1 MYHIGKWNDILSS
14 NDVEKIWSE
23 LHRIVSKHKLAR
35 LDAKRN
41 GVYQQGKYDF
51 YTDLTQELFT
61 VLLAKDR
68 FNYYLANEMSDVEVE
83 MEITQIE
90 LTNMLNKQIR
100 SRFPESFR
108 ISRRISQILKTS
120 DRFKRYDTTKNLRH
134 GSKMYGLKAWEEY
147 YPKQLGTVTDE
158 YLHEAISSV
167 RSVKR
172 DLRYTGA
179 TGDTQIIISN
189 KELEALIAKILDTVD
204 NALSIKQLRAA
215 VLSKLPIMD
224 ISILHISDYRSKENE
239 DEEAFE
245 LEDTRLN
252 PEQLYIEKDFE
263 STLNAKVDLLFAN
276 LKENVR
282 SKIDKEKLMLNVLW
296 YTYFDAAKPNQ
307 YAISKLLRVSDA
319 TIHNYR
325 KVIDQELR
333 RLKLNTVEEGLKFQ
347 QVLRTRLDKTLS
359 ILNSYKVM
367 GE

>member
-41 GVYQQGKYDF
+41 GVYQEGKYDF

-68 FNYYLANEMSDVEVE
+68 FNYYLANEMSDVEIE

-120 DRFKRYDTTKNLRH
+120 DRFKRYDTAKNLRH

-147 YPKQLGTVTDE
+147 YPRNWNTVTDE
-158 YLHEAISSV
+158 YLNETIAGV
-167 RSVKR
+167 RPVKR
-172 DLRYTGA
+172 DLRYTGT

-189 KELEALIAKILDTVD
+189 NELEALIAKILDTVD
-204 NALSIKQLRAA
+204 NVLSIKQLRSA

-224 ISILHISDYRSKENE
+224 INVVHISDFRNENN
-239 DEEAFE
+239 EETLD
-245 LEDTRLN
+245 LEDSRAN
-252 PEQLYIEKDFE
+252 PEQIYIEKDFE
-263 STLNAKVDLLFAN
+263 SSLNAKVDLLFSK
-276 LKENVR
+276 LEESVR
-282 SKIDKEKLMLNVLW
+282 GRIDKNKLMLNVL
-296 YTYFDAAKPNQ
+296 YHTYFDPNKPNQ
-307 YAISKLLRVSDA
+307 YAVSKLLRVSDA

-325 KVIDQELR
+325 KLIESELG
-333 RLKLNTVEEGLKFQ
+333 RLKLNNVDEGLKFQ
-347 QVLRTRLDKTLS
+347 QVLREKLEKKLRLM
-359 ILNSYKVM
+359 NAYKVM